1 MGTHPVSR
9 ERTHRMG
16 GSISSFRHDL
26 RRAPARGG
34 RRRRDQREGLRGCAC
49 DRRGPRPWRHRL
61 RAAQQQSQHGLAGSE
76 CLSLHLAGPGI
87 FSDRS
92 WMSGP
97 GIADRLA
104 AGSAAFCVSG
114 TNLLR
119 SLCLALGR
127 QPIRSGLHCPA
138 LGPRESGQSI
148 RGLVVPGVAGAVVD
162 RRLVRVVLLWARTAV
177 SPHQESIHA
186 GAKSRG
192 LSGVPTRAPLDLQFS
207 R

>member
-1 MGTHPVSR
+1 MGTHPVPR

-61 RAAQQQSQHGLAGSE
+61 RAAQQQSQHRLAGSE

-104 AGSAAFCVSG
+104 PGSAAFCVWDESLTVSMSG
-114 TNLLR
+114 TGPATNTLR
-119 SLCLALGR
+119 ASLPG
-127 QPIRSGLHCPA
+127 SG
-138 LGPRESGQSI
+138 
-148 RGLVVPGVAGAVVD
+148 
-162 RRLVRVVLLWARTAV
+162 
-177 SPHQESIHA
+177 
-186 GAKSRG
+186 
-192 LSGVPTRAPLDLQFS
+192 PTRIWTINSWPGCPWCC
-207 R
+207 RRCC